1 MSKFEYPRLSRHE
14 IVGILAESQIAVISE
29 AELIHPNPDFMF
41 NLYTRILIYIDIL
54 KYFFPFKTLTLIFL
68 FFIYDFSLWYP
79 SPHFYYISLLIF

>member
-29 AELIHPNPDFMF
+29 ADLIHPNPDFMF

-54 KYFFPFKTLTLIFL
+54 KYFFPPLKTQPSFFL
-68 FFIYDFSLWYP
+68 FSNFPLWV
-79 SPHFYYISLLIF
+79 